1 MNFNFQRIGGGLF
14 FVGLSLFTSACSKD
28 GGPLAPANSQYR
40 APVGAQAAAQV
51 GAPLAAGTQSTAP
64 RVAAPVGGSTN
75 GAAGEMPAF
84 HDGVLVTVN
93 MKEEP
98 KAASEALLQNGQ
110 NPNEIYASN
119 DLDDEQD
126 FIPVIDAIQG
136 DAFNPL
142 WRQVLIVFNTG
153 FTPHQFKSD
162 DEVEA
167 AASGARP
174 EITLVETDE
183 FYRCSVVGTK

>member
-1 MNFNFQRIGGGLF
+1 
-14 FVGLSLFTSACSKD
+14 VKALSVVILTNLVLAGCSKSIPTAPHAMNPPT
-28 GGPLAPANSQYR
+28 GGTSGTYGYAVAS
-40 APVGAQAAAQV
+40 
-51 GAPLAAGTQSTAP
+51 APLAAVSRVTA
-64 RVAAPVGGSTN
+64 AAGGSTN

-84 HDGVLVTVN
+84 YDGTLFTVN

-98 KAASEALLQNGQ
+98 EGASEALLQNGQ
-110 NPNEIYASN
+110 DANEIYASN

-126 FIPVIDAIQG
+126 FVPVIDAIQG

-142 WRQVLIVFNTG
+142 WRQVLIAFNPG

-183 FYRCSVVGTK
+183 FYRCSVVGPK